1 MTAWQDDGMG
11 WDLDVV
17 EVPAGTLP
25 GDRQVVAV
33 LDADSRA
40 GVYYVDTSAGHVGLA
55 DPGLGQH
62 LADALH
68 GVPGEGRGGV
78 LVAAGADSR
87 AVAEDGLD
95 GDDVL
100 AGLE

>member
-40 GVYYVDTSAGHVGLA
+40 GVYYVDTSYPLAVWLKALSNAMTESAREFVYVGDIMRPPVMSA
-55 DPGLGQH
+55 
-62 LADALH
+62 
-68 GVPGEGRGGV
+68 
-78 LVAAGADSR
+78 
-87 AVAEDGLD
+87 
-95 GDDVL
+95 
-100 AGLE
+100 